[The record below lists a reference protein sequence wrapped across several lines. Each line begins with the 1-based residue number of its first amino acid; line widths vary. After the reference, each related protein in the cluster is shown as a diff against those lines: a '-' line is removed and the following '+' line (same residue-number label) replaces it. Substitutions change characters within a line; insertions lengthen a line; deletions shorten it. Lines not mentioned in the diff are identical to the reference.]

1 MSGLYIHIPFCTYKC
16 SYCNF
21 FSVVNMNEKEIYK
34 NYADALIE
42 ELKLRIDNYNEKINT
57 IYFGGGTPSVLNANL
72 LKYLLDNILNILK
85 NYQDIKLI
93 KEITIES
100 NINDINSEYI
110 NFLESIDNIRISLGL
125 QTFNEKSL
133 SIINRHTELGE
144 IVNALKLLNASTI
157 ENISLDF
164 ISGLPLND
172 KLQTKK
178 DILKALE
185 LLPKTK
191 HISLYYLELTK
202 SLEEKWRD
210 YLPKEEESVEY
221 YEISSNTLKD
231 LGFIRYE
238 ISNYSINNYESIH
251 NSNYWKLKNY
261 LGLGASAVGYYNRE
275 RYENIKNVKTY
286 IEHIKQNKKPIKEI
300 EYIDRETQ
308 KKEFI
313 FLSLRT
319 VKGININNY
328 NKMFKED
335 FKDKYSSIIKN
346 NKNYFL
352 ITDEYLSIKENYFN
366 YADEISLLFLW
377 FV

>member
-42 ELKLRIDNYNEKINT
+42 ELKLRIDDYNEEINT

-133 SIINRHTELGE
+133 SLINRHTELKE
-144 IVNALKLLNASTI
+144 IVNALKIINNSTI

-366 YADEISLLFLW
+366 YADEISLLFL
-377 FV
+377 

>member
-21 FSVVNMNEKEIYK
+21 YSVVNMNNIEIYK
-34 NYADALIE
+34 NYIEALIL
-42 ELKLRIDNYNEKINT
+42 ELKLRIKDYNEEINT
-57 IYFGGGTPSVLNANL
+57 IYFGGGTPSVLKANL
-72 LKYLLDNILNILK
+72 LKYLLENILNILK

-110 NFLESIDNIRISLGL
+110 SFLESIDNIRISLGL

-133 SIINRHTELGE
+133 SLINRHTELEE
-144 IVNALKLLNASTI
+144 IVNALKIINDSAI

-185 LLPKTK
+185 ILPKTK

-231 LGFIRYE
+231 LGFMRYE
-238 ISNYSINNYESIH
+238 ISNYAINNYHSIH

-261 LGLGASAVGYYNRE
+261 LGVGASAVGYYNSE

-286 IEHIKQNKKPIKEI
+286 IEHTKQNKKPAKEI
-300 EYIDRETQ
+300 EYIDIETQ
-308 KKEFI
+308 KKELI

-319 VKGININNY
+319 VKGIDINNY
-328 NKMFKED
+328 NNLFKED
-335 FKDKYSSIIKN
+335 FIDKYSSIIKD

-366 YADEISLLFLW
+366 YADEISLLFL
-377 FV
+377 

>member
-21 FSVVNMNEKEIYK
+21 YSVVNMNDREIYK
-34 NYADALIE
+34 NYVEALIA
-42 ELKLRIDNYNEKINT
+42 ELKLRINDYKKEINT

-100 NINDINSEYI
+100 NINDINGEYI
-110 NFLESIDNIRISLGL
+110 NFLESVENIRISLGL

-133 SIINRHTELGE
+133 YLINRHTELGE
-144 IVNALKLLNASTI
+144 IVNALKLLNASSI

-172 KLQTKK
+172 KLQTKR
-178 DILKALE
+178 DIIKALE

-202 SLEEKWRD
+202 SLEEKWKD

-221 YEISSNTLKD
+221 YETASNTLKD
-231 LGFIRYE
+231 LGFMRYE
-238 ISNYSINNYESIH
+238 ISNYAINNYESIH

-261 LGLGASAVGYYNRE
+261 LSLGASAVGYYNNK
-275 RYENIKNVKTY
+275 RYENIKSVKTY
-286 IEHIKQNKKPIKEI
+286 IEHTKQNKKPIKEI
-300 EYIDRETQ
+300 EYIDKETQ
-308 KKEFI
+308 KKELI

-319 VKGININNY
+319 VKGIDINNY
-328 NKMFKED
+328 NNLFKEN
-335 FKDKYSSIIKN
+335 FRDKYSSIIKD

-366 YADEISLLFLW
+366 YADEISLLFL
-377 FV
+377 

>member
-21 FSVVNMNEKEIYK
+21 FSVVNINEKEIYK
-34 NYADALIE
+34 NYADALTE
-42 ELKLRIDNYNEKINT
+42 ELKLRIDDYNEEINT

-210 YLPKEEESVEY
+210 YLPKEDESVEY

-366 YADEISLLFLW
+366 YADEISLLFL
-377 FV
+377 

>member
-21 FSVVNMNEKEIYK
+21 FSVVNMNEKEMYK

-42 ELKLRIDNYNEKINT
+42 ELKLRIDDYNEEINT

-85 NYQDIKLI
+85 NHQDIKLI

-210 YLPKEEESVEY
+210 YLPKEDESVEY

-366 YADEISLLFLW
+366 YADEISLLFL
-377 FV
+377 

>member
-21 FSVVNMNEKEIYK
+21 YSVVNMNKREIYK
-34 NYADALIE
+34 NYTEALIS
-42 ELKLRIDNYNEKINT
+42 ELKLRIKDYNEEINT
-57 IYFGGGTPSVLNANL
+57 IYFGGGTPSVLNADL
-72 LKYLLDNILNILK
+72 LKYLLENILNILK
-85 NYQDIKLI
+85 NHQDIKLI

-100 NINDINSEYI
+100 NINNINTEYI
-110 NFLESIDNIRISLGL
+110 NFLETVENIRISLGL

-133 SIINRHTELGE
+133 SLINRHTELEE
-144 IVNALKLLNASTI
+144 IVNALKIINNSKI

-210 YLPKEEESVEY
+210 YLPREEESVEY

-238 ISNYSINNYESIH
+238 ISNYAINNYESIH

-261 LGLGASAVGYYNRE
+261 LGLGASAVGYYNSE
-275 RYENIKNVKTY
+275 RYENIKIIKDY
-286 IEHIKQNKKPIKEI
+286 IENVKQNKKPNREI

-319 VKGININNY
+319 VKGIDINHY
-328 NKMFKED
+328 NSLFKED
-335 FKDKYSSIIKN
+335 FIDKYSSIIKN

-352 ITDEYLSIKENYFN
+352 ITYEYLSIKENYFN
-366 YADEISLLFLW
+366 YADEISLLFL
-377 FV
+377 

>member
-42 ELKLRIDNYNEKINT
+42 ELKLRIDDYNEEINT

-133 SIINRHTELGE
+133 SLINRHTELEE
-144 IVNALKLLNASTI
+144 IVNALKIINNSTI

-261 LGLGASAVGYYNRE
+261 LGLGASAVGYYNRK

-366 YADEISLLFLW
+366 YADEISLLFL
-377 FV
+377 

>member
-21 FSVVNMNEKEIYK
+21 YSVVNMNKREIYK
-34 NYADALIE
+34 NYTEALIS
-42 ELKLRIDNYNEKINT
+42 ELKLRIKDYNEEINT
-57 IYFGGGTPSVLNANL
+57 IYFGGGTPSVLNADL
-72 LKYLLDNILNILK
+72 LKYLLENILNILK
-85 NYQDIKLI
+85 NHQDIKLI

-100 NINDINSEYI
+100 NINNINTEYI
-110 NFLESIDNIRISLGL
+110 NFLETVDNIRISLGL

-133 SIINRHTELGE
+133 SLINRHTELEE
-144 IVNALKLLNASTI
+144 IVNALKIINNSKI

-210 YLPKEEESVEY
+210 YLPREEESVEY

-238 ISNYSINNYESIH
+238 ISNYAINNYESIH

-261 LGLGASAVGYYNRE
+261 LGLGASAVGYYNSE
-275 RYENIKNVKTY
+275 RYENIKIIKDY
-286 IEHIKQNKKPIKEI
+286 IENVKQNKKPNREI

-319 VKGININNY
+319 VKGIDINHY
-328 NKMFKED
+328 NSLFKED
-335 FKDKYSSIIKN
+335 FIDKYSSIIKN

-352 ITDEYLSIKENYFN
+352 ITYEYLSIKENYFN
-366 YADEISLLFLW
+366 YADEISLLFL
-377 FV
+377 

>member
-42 ELKLRIDNYNEKINT
+42 ELKLRIDDYNEKINT

-164 ISGLPLND
+164 ISGLPLNN

-366 YADEISLLFLW
+366 YADEISLLFL
-377 FV
+377 

>member
-42 ELKLRIDNYNEKINT
+42 ELKLRIDDYNEEINT
-57 IYFGGGTPSVLNANL
+57 IYFGGGTPSVLNTNL

-133 SIINRHTELGE
+133 SLINRHTELEE
-144 IVNALKLLNASTI
+144 IVNALKIINNSTI

-210 YLPKEEESVEY
+210 YLPKEDESVEY

-366 YADEISLLFLW
+366 YADEISLLFL
-377 FV
+377 

>member
-42 ELKLRIDNYNEKINT
+42 ELKLRIDDYNEEINT

-172 KLQTKK
+172 KFQTKK

-366 YADEISLLFLW
+366 YADEISLLFL
-377 FV
+377 

>member
-42 ELKLRIDNYNEKINT
+42 ELKLRIDDYNEKINT

-133 SIINRHTELGE
+133 SLINRHTELEE
-144 IVNALKLLNASTI
+144 IVNALKIINNSTI

-164 ISGLPLND
+164 ISGLPLNN

-210 YLPKEEESVEY
+210 YLPKEDESVEY

>member
-42 ELKLRIDNYNEKINT
+42 ELKLRIDDYNEEINT

-125 QTFNEKSL
+125 QTFNEKALSL
-133 SIINRHTELGE
+133 INRHTELKE
-144 IVNALKLLNASTI
+144 IVNALKIINNSTI

-210 YLPKEEESVEY
+210 YLPKEDESVEY

-366 YADEISLLFLW
+366 YADEISLLFL
-377 FV
+377 

>member
-21 FSVVNMNEKEIYK
+21 FSVVNMNEKEMYK

-42 ELKLRIDNYNEKINT
+42 ELKLRIDDYNEEMNT

-110 NFLESIDNIRISLGL
+110 NFLESIDNIRISLGI

-133 SIINRHTELGE
+133 SIINRHTELEE
-144 IVNALKLLNASTI
+144 IVNALKIINNSTI

-164 ISGLPLND
+164 ISGLPLNN

-366 YADEISLLFLW
+366 YADEISLLFL
-377 FV
+377 

>member
-21 FSVVNMNEKEIYK
+21 FSVVNMNEKEMYK

-42 ELKLRIDNYNEKINT
+42 ELKLRIDDYNEEINT

-133 SIINRHTELGE
+133 SLINRHTELEE
-144 IVNALKLLNASTI
+144 IVNALKIINNSTI

-164 ISGLPLND
+164 ISGLPLNN

-366 YADEISLLFLW
+366 YADEISLLFL
-377 FV
+377 

>member
-42 ELKLRIDNYNEKINT
+42 ELKLRIDDYNEEINT

-210 YLPKEEESVEY
+210 YLPKEDESVEY

-366 YADEISLLFLW
+366 YADEISLLFL
-377 FV
+377 

>member
-42 ELKLRIDNYNEKINT
+42 ELKLRIDDYNEEINT

-133 SIINRHTELGE
+133 SLINRHTELEE
-144 IVNALKLLNASTI
+144 IVNALKIINNSTI

-210 YLPKEEESVEY
+210 YLPKEDESVEY

>member
-21 FSVVNMNEKEIYK
+21 YSVVNMNNIEIYK
-34 NYADALIE
+34 NYIEALIL
-42 ELKLRIDNYNEKINT
+42 ELKLRIKDYNEEINT
-57 IYFGGGTPSVLNANL
+57 IYFGGGTPSALNANL
-72 LKYLLDNILNILK
+72 LKYLLKNILNILK
-85 NYQDIKLI
+85 NHQDIKLI

-100 NINDINSEYI
+100 NINDINIEYI
-110 NFLESIDNIRISLGL
+110 NFLETVENIRISLGL
-125 QTFNEKSL
+125 QTFNEKALSL
-133 SIINRHTELGE
+133 INRHTELEE
-144 IVNALKLLNASTI
+144 IVNALKIINDSSI

-221 YEISSNTLKD
+221 YKIASDTLRD

-238 ISNYSINNYESIH
+238 ISNYAINNYESIH

-261 LGLGASAVGYYNRE
+261 LGLGASAVGYYNSE
-275 RYENIKNVKTY
+275 RYENIKNIKDY
-286 IEHIKQNKKPIKEI
+286 IEYIKQNKKPIKET
-300 EYIDRETQ
+300 EYIDKETQ

-319 VKGININNY
+319 VKGIDINNY
-328 NKMFKED
+328 NNIFKEN
-335 FKDKYSSIIKN
+335 FIDKYSSIIKD
-346 NKNYFL
+346 NKIYFL

-366 YADEISLLFLW
+366 YADEISLLFL
-377 FV
+377 

>member
-21 FSVVNMNEKEIYK
+21 YSVVNMNNIEIYK
-34 NYADALIE
+34 NYIEALIL
-42 ELKLRIDNYNEKINT
+42 ELKLRIKDYNEEINT
-57 IYFGGGTPSVLNANL
+57 IYFGGGTPSALNANL

-133 SIINRHTELGE
+133 SLINRRTELGE
-144 IVNALKLLNASTI
+144 IVNALKIINNSSI

-178 DILKALE
+178 DILKALDI
-185 LLPKTK
+185 LPKTK

-238 ISNYSINNYESIH
+238 ISNYAINNYESIH

-261 LGLGASAVGYYNRE
+261 LAVGASAVGYYNSE

-286 IEHIKQNKKPIKEI
+286 IEHTKQNKKPAKEI
-300 EYIDRETQ
+300 EYIDIETQ
-308 KKEFI
+308 KKELI

-319 VKGININNY
+319 VKGIDINNY
-328 NKMFKED
+328 NNLFKED
-335 FKDKYSSIIKN
+335 FIEKYSSIIKD

-366 YADEISLLFLW
+366 YADEISLLFL
-377 FV
+377 

>member
-21 FSVVNMNEKEIYK
+21 YSVVNMNKKEIYK
-34 NYADALIE
+34 NYADALIS
-42 ELKLRIDNYNEKINT
+42 ELKLRIKDYNEEIKT
-57 IYFGGGTPSVLNANL
+57 IYFGGGTPSALNADL

-85 NYQDIKLI
+85 NHQDIKLI
-93 KEITIES
+93 KEITVES

-133 SIINRHTELGE
+133 SLINRHTELEE
-144 IVNALKLLNASTI
+144 IVNALKIINNSTI

-238 ISNYSINNYESIH
+238 ISNYAINNYESIH

-261 LGLGASAVGYYNRE
+261 LGLGASAVGYYNNE
-275 RYENIKNVKTY
+275 RYENIKNIKDYVEY
-286 IEHIKQNKKPIKEI
+286 IKQNKKPNREI

-328 NKMFKED
+328 NTLFKED

-366 YADEISLLFLW
+366 YADEISLLFL
-377 FV
+377 

>member
-42 ELKLRIDNYNEKINT
+42 ELKLRIDDYNEEINT

-133 SIINRHTELGE
+133 SLINRHTELEE
-144 IVNALKLLNASTI
+144 IVNALKIINNSTI

>member
-1 MSGLYIHIPFCTYKC
+1 MSGLYVHIPFCTYKC

-21 FSVVNMNEKEIYK
+21 YSVVNMNKTEIYK
-34 NYADALIE
+34 NYTEALIS
-42 ELKLRIDNYNEKINT
+42 ELKLRIKDYNQEINT
-57 IYFGGGTPSVLNANL
+57 IYFGGGTPSVLNADL
-72 LKYLLDNILNILK
+72 LKYLLNNILNILK
-85 NYQDIKLI
+85 NHQDIKLI

-210 YLPKEEESVEY
+210 YLPKEDESVEY

-275 RYENIKNVKTY
+275 RYENIRNIKDY

-366 YADEISLLFLW
+366 YADEISLLFL
-377 FV
+377 

>member
-34 NYADALIE
+34 NYADALIK
-42 ELKLRIDNYNEKINT
+42 ELKLRIDDYNEKINT

-110 NFLESIDNIRISLGL
+110 NFLESIDNIRISLGI

-133 SIINRHTELGE
+133 SIINRHTELEE
-144 IVNALKLLNASTI
+144 IVNALKIINNSTI

-164 ISGLPLND
+164 ISGLPLNN

-238 ISNYSINNYESIH
+238 ISNYAINNYESIH

-366 YADEISLLFLW
+366 YADEISLLFL
-377 FV
+377 

>member
-42 ELKLRIDNYNEKINT
+42 ELKLRIDDYNEEINT

-125 QTFNEKSL
+125 QTFNEKALSL
-133 SIINRHTELGE
+133 INRHTELEE
-144 IVNALKLLNASTI
+144 IVNALKIINNSTI

-210 YLPKEEESVEY
+210 YLPKEDKSVEY

-366 YADEISLLFLW
+366 YADEISLLFL
-377 FV
+377 

>member
-42 ELKLRIDNYNEKINT
+42 ELKLRIDDYNEEINT

-133 SIINRHTELGE
+133 SIINRHTELEE
-144 IVNALKLLNASTI
+144 IVNALKIINNSTI

-238 ISNYSINNYESIH
+238 ISNYSINNYHSIH

-366 YADEISLLFLW
+366 YADEISLLFL
-377 FV
+377 

>member
-42 ELKLRIDNYNEKINT
+42 ELKLRIDDYNEKINT

-164 ISGLPLND
+164 ISGLPLNN

>member
-125 QTFNEKSL
+125 QTFNEKALSL
-133 SIINRHTELGE
+133 INRHTELEE
-144 IVNALKLLNASTI
+144 IVNALKIINNSTI

-164 ISGLPLND
+164 ISGLPLNN

-210 YLPKEEESVEY
+210 YLPKEDESVEY

-366 YADEISLLFLW
+366 YADEISLLFL
-377 FV
+377 

>member
-1 MSGLYIHIPFCTYKC
+1 MSGLYVHIPFCTYKC

-42 ELKLRIDNYNEKINT
+42 ELKLRIDDYNEEINT

-133 SIINRHTELGE
+133 SLINRHTELEE
-144 IVNALKLLNASTI
+144 IVNALKIINNSTI

-164 ISGLPLND
+164 ISGLPLNN

-261 LGLGASAVGYYNRE
+261 LGLGASAVGYYNRK

-366 YADEISLLFLW
+366 YADEISLLFL
-377 FV
+377 

>member
-21 FSVVNMNEKEIYK
+21 FSVVNMNEKEMYK

-42 ELKLRIDNYNEKINT
+42 ELKLRIDDYNEEMNT

-178 DILKALE
+178 DIIKALE

-366 YADEISLLFLW
+366 YADEISLLFL
-377 FV
+377 

>member
-21 FSVVNMNEKEIYK
+21 FSVVNMNEKEMYK

-42 ELKLRIDNYNEKINT
+42 ELKLRIDDYNEEINT

-110 NFLESIDNIRISLGL
+110 NFLESIDNIRISIGL

-210 YLPKEEESVEY
+210 YLPKEDESVEY

>member
-21 FSVVNMNEKEIYK
+21 YSVVNMNNIEIYK
-34 NYADALIE
+34 NYIEALIL
-42 ELKLRIDNYNEKINT
+42 ELKLRIKDYNEEINT
-57 IYFGGGTPSVLNANL
+57 IYFGGGTPSVLKANL
-72 LKYLLDNILNILK
+72 LKYLLENILNILK

-110 NFLESIDNIRISLGL
+110 SFLESIDNIRISLGL

-133 SIINRHTELGE
+133 SLINRHTELEE
-144 IVNALKLLNASTI
+144 IVNALKIINDSAI

-185 LLPKTK
+185 ILPKTK

-231 LGFIRYE
+231 LGFMRYE
-238 ISNYSINNYESIH
+238 ISNYAINNYHSIH

-261 LGLGASAVGYYNRE
+261 LGVGASAVGYYNSE

-286 IEHIKQNKKPIKEI
+286 IEHTKQNKKPAKEI
-300 EYIDRETQ
+300 EYIDIETQ
-308 KKEFI
+308 KKELI

-319 VKGININNY
+319 VKGIDINNY
-328 NKMFKED
+328 NSLFKED
-335 FKDKYSSIIKN
+335 FIDKYSPIIKD

-366 YADEISLLFLW
+366 YADEISLLFL
-377 FV
+377 

>member
-21 FSVVNMNEKEIYK
+21 FSVVNMNEKEMYK

-42 ELKLRIDNYNEKINT
+42 ELKLRIDDYNEEINT

-210 YLPKEEESVEY
+210 YLPKEDESVEY

-366 YADEISLLFLW
+366 YADEISLLFL
-377 FV
+377 

>member
-21 FSVVNMNEKEIYK
+21 YSVVNMNNIEIYK
-34 NYADALIE
+34 NYIEALIL
-42 ELKLRIDNYNEKINT
+42 ELKLRIKDYNEEINT
-57 IYFGGGTPSVLNANL
+57 IYFGGGTPSVFNANL

-110 NFLESIDNIRISLGL
+110 NFLESVENIRISLGL

-133 SIINRHTELGE
+133 SIINRRTELGE
-144 IVNALKLLNASTI
+144 IVNALTLLNASAI
-157 ENISLDF
+157 NNISLDF

-185 LLPKTK
+185 ILPKTK

-221 YEISSNTLKD
+221 YKIASDTLRD

-238 ISNYSINNYESIH
+238 ISNYAINNYESIH

-261 LGLGASAVGYYNRE
+261 LGLGASAVGYYNSE

-286 IEHIKQNKKPIKEI
+286 IEHTKQNKKPIKET
-300 EYIDRETQ
+300 EYIDKETQ

-319 VKGININNY
+319 VKGIDINNY
-328 NKMFKED
+328 NNIFKEN
-335 FKDKYSSIIKN
+335 FIDKYSSIIKD
-346 NKNYFL
+346 NKIYFL

-366 YADEISLLFLW
+366 YADEISLLFL
-377 FV
+377 

>member
-21 FSVVNMNEKEIYK
+21 YSVVNMSKTEIYK
-34 NYADALIE
+34 NYAEALIS
-42 ELKLRIDNYNEKINT
+42 ELKLRIDDYNEEIKT

-72 LKYLLDNILNILK
+72 LKYLLDNILTILK
-85 NYQDIKLI
+85 NHQNIKLI

-110 NFLESIDNIRISLGL
+110 NFLESVENIRISLGL

-133 SIINRHTELGE
+133 SLINRHTELEE
-144 IVNALKLLNASTI
+144 IINALTLLNASAI

-172 KLQTKK
+172 KLQSKK

-185 LLPKTK
+185 ILPKTK

-221 YEISSNTLKD
+221 YKIASDTLRD

-238 ISNYSINNYESIH
+238 ISNYAINNYESIH

-261 LGLGASAVGYYNRE
+261 LGLGASAVGYYNNE
-275 RYENIKNVKTY
+275 RYENIRNIKDY
-286 IEHIKQNKKPIKEI
+286 IEHTKQNKKPNREI
-300 EYIDRETQ
+300 EYIDTETQ

-319 VKGININNY
+319 VKGIDINNY
-328 NKMFKED
+328 NNIFKEN
-335 FKDKYSSIIKN
+335 FIDKYSSIMKN
-346 NKNYFL
+346 NKIYFL

-366 YADEISLLFLW
+366 YADEISLLFL
-377 FV
+377 

>member
-1 MSGLYIHIPFCTYKC
+1 MSGLYVHIPFCTYKC

-42 ELKLRIDNYNEKINT
+42 ELKLRIDDYNEEINT

-172 KLQTKK
+172 KFQTKK
-178 DILKALE
+178 DIIKALE

-366 YADEISLLFLW
+366 YADEISLLFL
-377 FV
+377 

>member
-21 FSVVNMNEKEIYK
+21 FSVVNMNEKEMYK

-42 ELKLRIDNYNEKINT
+42 ELKLRIDDYNEEINT

-110 NFLESIDNIRISLGL
+110 NFLESIDNIRISLGI

-172 KLQTKK
+172 KFQTKK

-210 YLPKEEESVEY
+210 YLPKEDESVEY

-366 YADEISLLFLW
+366 YADEISLLFL
-377 FV
+377 

>member
-21 FSVVNMNEKEIYK
+21 YSVVNMNKTEIYK
-34 NYADALIE
+34 NYAEALIS
-42 ELKLRIDNYNEKINT
+42 ELKLRIDDYNEEIKT

-72 LKYLLDNILNILK
+72 LKYLLDNILTILK
-85 NYQDIKLI
+85 NHQNIKLI

-110 NFLESIDNIRISLGL
+110 NFLESVENIRISLGL

-133 SIINRHTELGE
+133 SLINRHTELEE
-144 IVNALKLLNASTI
+144 IINALTLLNDSPI

-164 ISGLPLND
+164 VSGLPLND
-172 KLQTKK
+172 KLQSKK

-185 LLPKTK
+185 ILPKTK

-221 YEISSNTLKD
+221 YKIASDTLRD

-238 ISNYSINNYESIH
+238 ISNYAINNYESIH

-261 LGLGASAVGYYNRE
+261 LGLGASAVGYYNNE
-275 RYENIKNVKTY
+275 RYENIRNIKDY
-286 IEHIKQNKKPIKEI
+286 IEHTKQNKKPNREI
-300 EYIDRETQ
+300 EYIDTETQ

-319 VKGININNY
+319 VKGIDINNY
-328 NKMFKED
+328 NNIFKEN
-335 FKDKYSSIIKN
+335 FIDKYSSIIKN
-346 NKNYFL
+346 NKIYFL

-366 YADEISLLFLW
+366 YADEISLLFL
-377 FV
+377 

>member
-42 ELKLRIDNYNEKINT
+42 ELKLRIDDYNEEINT

-133 SIINRHTELGE
+133 SLINRHTELKE
-144 IVNALKLLNASTI
+144 IVNALKIINNSTI

-210 YLPKEEESVEY
+210 YLPKEDESVEY

-366 YADEISLLFLW
+366 YADEISLLFL
-377 FV
+377 

>member
-21 FSVVNMNEKEIYK
+21 FSVVNMNEKEMYK

-42 ELKLRIDNYNEKINT
+42 ELKLRIDDYNEEINT

-110 NFLESIDNIRISLGL
+110 NFLESIDNIRISIGL

-164 ISGLPLND
+164 ISGLPLNN

-210 YLPKEEESVEY
+210 YLPKEDESVEY